1 LLTICNPKTK
11 LCIKQEN
18 KPRFDK
24 EDETIKLN
32 LEYKSANILVRI
44 IPQGAAK
51 KIDGAEDKAN
61 ANIENSISKER
72 GAMIDGAVVKIMKT
86 NKDQAVD
93 HSYLIEKTCQMIT
106 LFKA

>member
-1 LLTICNPKTK
+1 L
-11 LCIKQEN
+11 
-18 KPRFDK
+18 D
-24 EDETIKLN
+24 
-32 LEYKSANILVRI
+32 YKSQNILVRI

-86 NKDQAVD
+86 NKD
-93 HSYLIEKTCQMIT
+93 
-106 LFKA
+106 